1 MARCW
6 LIFFGSFFLLRP
18 LNADA
23 QHCFSHYGYLRS
35 PQPLLINPALGYSG
49 YVGPGYVRYQPVNPT
64 PYVPFQRT
72 QIVSIGIPDTPA
84 TVPFDPSK
92 VPVVPSSAAAR
103 LKSLEHQTRGDQK
116 LREQKWADAWAA
128 YRSSVDAAPDR
139 ADAHLRL
146 GMCLVAMLR
155 YEPAIREFKRALHID
170 PTIPKLGKF
179 SSTLFGPDSQIVRS
193 SIVSKL
199 TDWVQDDYRDPDRLF
214 LLGVVLH
221 FEGDPRG
228 QEFFEAAMRM
238 KRKGDA
244 SHIASFL
251 NSPAGIAKGPQ
262 PALVPEIPKLNA
274 DPMPMP
280 FGPPVVNVPKR
291 IVPIPGAPV
300 PMPDL

>member
-1 MARCW
+1 M
-6 LIFFGSFFLLRP
+6 
-18 LNADA
+18 
-23 QHCFSHYGYLRS
+23 
-35 PQPLLINPALGYSG
+35 
-49 YVGPGYVRYQPVNPT
+49 
-64 PYVPFQRT
+64 
-72 QIVSIGIPDTPA
+72 
-84 TVPFDPSK
+84 
-92 VPVVPSSAAAR
+92 VPSSAAAR

-170 PTIPKLGKF
+170 PTIPKVGKF

-199 TDWVQDDYRDPDRLF
+199 ADWVQEDYRDPDRLF
-214 LLGVVLH
+214 LLGVILH
-221 FEGDPRG
+221 FEADPRG
-228 QEFFEAAMRM
+228 QEVLEAAMRM

-244 SHIASFL
+244 SHITSFL
-251 NSPAGIAKGPQ
+251 NSPAGIAKWPQ
-262 PALVPEIPKLNA
+262 PALVPEMPKLNA
-274 DPMPMP
+274 EPMPMQ

-291 IVPIPGAPV
+291 IGPIPGAPV

>member
-1 MARCW
+1 MARCS
-6 LIFFGSFFLLRP
+6 LILFGTFFLLRP
-18 LNADA
+18 PIADA
-23 QHCFSHYGYLRS
+23 QHCFGHYGFLRS
-35 PQPLLINPALGYSG
+35 PQPLLINPVLGYSG

-64 PYVPFQRT
+64 PYFPFQRT
-72 QIVSIGIPDTPA
+72 QVVSIGIPDAPES
-84 TVPFDPSK
+84 VPFDPSK
-92 VPVVPSSAAAR
+92 VPVVPSSAAAH
-103 LKSLEHQTRGDQK
+103 LKSLQHQTRGDQK

-139 ADAHLRL
+139 AEAHLRL

-155 YEPAIREFKRALHID
+155 YEPAIRELKRALYID
-170 PTIPKLGKF
+170 PTIPKLGKI

-199 TDWVQDDYRDPDRLF
+199 ADWVQEDYRDPDRLF
-214 LLGVVLH
+214 LLGVVLQ

-228 QEFFEAAMRM
+228 QEVLEAAMRM

-251 NSPAGIAKGPQ
+251 NSPAGIGKGPQ
-262 PALVPEIPKLNA
+262 PAPVPAIPKLNA
-274 DPMPMP
+274 DPIPMP
-280 FGPPVVNVPKR
+280 FGPPVVNVPKQ
-291 IVPIPGAPV
+291 IGPIPGAPV

>member
-1 MARCW
+1 M
-6 LIFFGSFFLLRP
+6 
-18 LNADA
+18 
-23 QHCFSHYGYLRS
+23 
-35 PQPLLINPALGYSG
+35 LGYSG
-49 YVGPGYVRYQPVNPT
+49 YIGPGYVQYQPVNPT

-72 QIVSIGIPDTPA
+72 QIVSIGIPDTPT

-170 PTIPKLGKF
+170 PTIPKVGKF

-199 TDWVQDDYRDPDRLF
+199 ADWVQEDYRDPDRLF
-214 LLGVVLH
+214 LLGVILH
-221 FEGDPRG
+221 FEADPRG
-228 QEFFEAAMRM
+228 QEVLEAAMRM

-244 SHIASFL
+244 SHITSFL
-251 NSPAGIAKGPQ
+251 NSPAGIAKWPQ
-262 PALVPEIPKLNA
+262 PALVPEMPKLNA
-274 DPMPMP
+274 EPMPMQ

-291 IVPIPGAPV
+291 IGPIPGAPV